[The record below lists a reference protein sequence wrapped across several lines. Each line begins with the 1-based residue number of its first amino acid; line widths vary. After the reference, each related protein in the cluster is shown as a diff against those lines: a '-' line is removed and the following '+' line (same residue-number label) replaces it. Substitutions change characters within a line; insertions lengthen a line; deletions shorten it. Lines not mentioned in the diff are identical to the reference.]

1 MAKYAHVPPPPFWY
15 PSVHMWQRA
24 RNLNETRRLAFSEHK
39 FHNPQETDSW
49 YFINVLV
56 VFTVTCASIWVVRMV
71 NHLAIIKNIGQ
82 HPIVI
87 VAVLKK
93 VLSGAKGKIY
103 QHHNRNIIYMKGYF
117 SPNEPSFSMW
127 ASVSSSPLKQITF
140 SPFLYLTIEIQIADV
155 FIFYL
160 QTRVPCFTSSRTNT
174 PFPREV
180 FLTS

>member
-1 MAKYAHVPPPPFWY
+1 MYKICTSSPFLISLSAYVAKGSEPEWDQEVI
-15 PSVHMWQRA
+15 
-24 RNLNETRRLAFSEHK
+24 AFSEHK

-71 NHLAIIKNIGQ
+71 NHLAIIQNIGQ

-93 VLSGAKGKIY
+93 VLSGAKYIS
-103 QHHNRNIIYMKGYF
+103 IIIVISCMCGYF

-127 ASVSSSPLKQITF
+127 ASVSSSPSKQITF
-140 SPFLYLTIEIQIADV
+140 SPLLYLTIEIQIADV
-155 FIFYL
+155 FMFYL